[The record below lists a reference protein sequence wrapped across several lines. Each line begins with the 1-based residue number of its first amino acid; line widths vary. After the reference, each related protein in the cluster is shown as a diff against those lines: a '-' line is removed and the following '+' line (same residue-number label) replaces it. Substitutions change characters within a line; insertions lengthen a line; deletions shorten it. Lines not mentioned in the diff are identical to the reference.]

1 MPSPRRVIEWRLSRL
16 SLRWRRRRAR
26 LGTKADAFCWP
37 NLQVALCVAD
47 ELLAHHLRA
56 AIPIT
61 MRSRF
66 PIGTCHKPTRQKQSH
81 KSRQWETIPSLGAVA
96 EFSRHLV
103 GYLAGLIVV
112 APYIG
117 RAAHTRAP
125 GPAEA
130 NAEVIVGVLKKVDDA
145 EYSGYIIT
153 CGMV

>member
-1 MPSPRRVIEWRLSRL
+1 M
-16 SLRWRRRRAR
+16 
-26 LGTKADAFCWP
+26 
-37 NLQVALCVAD
+37 
-47 ELLAHHLRA
+47 
-56 AIPIT
+56 
-61 MRSRF
+61 
-66 PIGTCHKPTRQKQSH
+66 
-81 KSRQWETIPSLGAVA
+81 
-96 EFSRHLV
+96 V